1 MACIHYV
8 GNLEANGG
16 TDGDGRCRWFDG
28 FSCYRHLHL
37 PRITDSGAQELS
49 EQIHGRDFSFHDD
62 YALLCLFELGG
73 LWMDKVTA

>member
-1 MACIHYV
+1 MRYEIISR
-8 GNLEANGG
+8 
-16 TDGDGRCRWFDG
+16 GRNDRTLFLFPLPQNCFCRL
-28 FSCYRHLHL
+28 YL

-62 YALLCLFELGG
+62 YALLCIFELGG